1 MGTNAPLTTHVTM
14 ASEMPESILLSAV
27 SGNQSKDHTDRVL
40 VTPWLKFLWES
51 YRKTL
56 ETLKNNARLEAI
68 YQSIAQQCLNSVSY
82 TTGNSSFAAVST
94 WPTLRHSNTTS
105 THASCS
111 CTPLS
116 PSSSDK
122 RPSVPVKDIADRDED
137 GDAQGEAAMEALW
150 DFSHER
156 FNPPPDDPS
165 RSMSDSSSADDANSI
180 HHSIFSVSSVGT
192 EALDAMREYR
202 KLNSLA
208 ALKCLPNKLRSRGQP
223 AHDDRGQREEATHE
237 VRYNAV
243 VTTLRICLRPI

>member
-68 YQSIAQQCLNSVSY
+68 YQHRSTVLKFCLIHNRKLEFCRSR
-82 TTGNSSFAAVST
+82 TVST

-150 DFSHER
+150 
-156 FNPPPDDPS
+156 
-165 RSMSDSSSADDANSI
+165 
-180 HHSIFSVSSVGT
+180 
-192 EALDAMREYR
+192 EY
-202 KLNSLA
+202 
-208 ALKCLPNKLRSRGQP
+208 
-223 AHDDRGQREEATHE
+223 
-237 VRYNAV
+237 
-243 VTTLRICLRPI
+243 